1 MPAPPP
7 AVLWAV
13 GRVYGRKYRTEP
25 SSHYRRAPA
34 SGSKAT
40 AQALVIKV
48 LGQLRESSTARG
60 WEALFPHLRGCS
72 KAKTSS

>member
-1 MPAPPP
+1 MPAPSH

-13 GRVYGRKYRTEP
+13 SRVYGRKYRTEP
-25 SSHYRRAPA
+25 SSHYRRATA

-48 LGQLRESSTARG
+48 LGQLRKPSTA
-60 WEALFPHLRGCS
+60 
-72 KAKTSS
+72 

>member
-1 MPAPPP
+1 M
-7 AVLWAV
+7 LWAV

-25 SSHYRRAPA
+25 SSHYRRDAA

-48 LGQLRESSTARG
+48 QLREPSIAWG
-60 WEALFPHLRGCS
+60 
-72 KAKTSS
+72 